1 MLIIACVGN
10 RDDDTFTNEGAQ
22 AVKQTFRVRIL
33 RDADGDVENVTVGE
47 SLAEI
52 LDVDANITP
61 I

>member
-1 MLIIACVGN
+1 MA
-10 RDDDTFTNEGAQ
+10 
-22 AVKQTFRVRIL
+22 KQISRVRIL

>member
-1 MLIIACVGN
+1 MA
-10 RDDDTFTNEGAQ
+10 
-22 AVKQTFRVRIL
+22 KQIFRVRIL

-61 I
+61 RCDLPH